1 MAKKKRIV
9 VNLPVNGELLREHLR
24 QTRGGRRDGALQCAT
39 HSAQADVG
47 SAADFGGGWWLA
59 NPNITL
65 ASGRPIYQP
74 PIISSCVPDQSP
86 GFSSEESRRRPHAP
100 GSIRSGG
107 ARA

>member
-24 QTRGGRRDGALQCAT
+24 QTRGGRRALFNARRT
-39 HSAQADVG
+39 VRRLTWAPRPISV
-47 SAADFGGGWWLA
+47 GGWWLA

-107 ARA
+107 ARG

>member
-47 SAADFGGGWWLA
+47 SAADFGGRMVARQPQYYFGLWPTDLPA
-59 NPNITL
+59 TDHIELRT
-65 ASGRPIYQP
+65 RPE
-74 PIISSCVPDQSP
+74 P
-86 GFSSEESRRRPHAP
+86 GLQQ
-100 GSIRSGG
+100 
-107 ARA
+107 